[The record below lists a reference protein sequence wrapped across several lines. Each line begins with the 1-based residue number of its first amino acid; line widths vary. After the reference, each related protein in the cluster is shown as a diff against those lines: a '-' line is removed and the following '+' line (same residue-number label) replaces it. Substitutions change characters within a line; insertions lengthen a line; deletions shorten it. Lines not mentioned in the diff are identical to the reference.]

1 MSILTIKKNQ
11 SKVNTSSIS
20 HREFQRRKD
29 KSREQRTKKQKPKK
43 IEKQSKTLK
52 QYEQQCNTHTCS
64 GTINSSMYD
73 REAQLP
79 N

>member
-11 SKVNTSSIS
+11 SEVNTSSIS

-29 KSREQRTKKQKPKK
+29 KAENKGPRNKN
-43 IEKQSKTLK
+43 QSKTLK